1 MLLSISAAFNSL
13 DRSSHL
19 FIDGK
24 QLINNGGIHGAQQV
38 CGAINLAEG
47 GHNVKVR
54 FLASGCSLVNFAQ
67 NQIFLDRS
75 GRLVPRRRRGKPESH
90 LQASR
95 RIYAYIYI
103 HI

>member
-67 NQIFLDRS
+67 NQIFLDPFRS
-75 GRLVPRRRRGKPESH
+75 IGSKAAAGKT
-90 LQASR
+90 
-95 RIYAYIYI
+95 
-103 HI
+103 